1 MIEVNLTAA
10 VLLAVVGALLSVAFT
25 WFPGLNTWYA
35 GLNKDQQSA
44 IMLGLLI
51 LAAAVMITL
60 GCAGLIVVVGLVC
73 TPQGIFTVVIN
84 LAVGLVTAMM
94 ANQGTY
100 GLTKHLAPKSVKAI
114 RAARDLQQLYR
125 NEPKR

>member
-25 WFPGLNTWYA
+25 WFPGMNTWYA
-35 GLNKDQQSA
+35 GLDKDQQSA

-60 GCAGLIVVVGLVC
+60 GCTGLIVVVGLVC

-84 LAVGLVTAMM
+84 LGVGLVTAMM

-114 RAARDLQQLYR
+114 RAAKDLQQLYR
-125 NEPKR
+125 NESKG

>member
-60 GCAGLIVVVGLVC
+60 GCSGLIMVVGLVC

-84 LAVGLVTAMM
+84 LGVGLVTAMM

-100 GLTKHLAPKSVKAI
+100 GLTKNLAPKSVKAI
-114 RAARDLQQLYR
+114 RAAKDLQQLYR
-125 NEPKR
+125 NESKG

>member
-35 GLNKDQQSA
+35 GLDKDQQSA

-51 LAAAVMITL
+51 LAAAVMIAL

-84 LAVGLVTAMM
+84 LGVGLVTAMM

-100 GLTKHLAPKSVKAI
+100 GLTKNLAPKSVKAI
-114 RAARDLQQLYR
+114 RAAKDLRQLYR
-125 NEPKR
+125 NESKG